1 MKIKQSVFVT
11 NYPSIECEGFQGH
24 LFKTKFKRL
33 RQLNT
38 KTPAQETRAIINFPS
53 SQQCSTQL
61 ILYFW
66 EVCDFHLVLL
76 RLDLQQ
82 IWEHYHYFWSFD
94 ISTGPTGVEFETIS
108 RGNNVFSFKRIVG
121 YLIFSVPL
129 PDNRQRNGSL
139 KSSHHKLTVTSRD
152 SQSKKND

>member
-94 ISTGPTGVEFETIS
+94 ISTGPTGVEFACYFS
-108 RGNNVFSFKRIVG
+108 GNLLLNAPWKNFKNIAWVFEAKPSTYYTRVILWSPK
-121 YLIFSVPL
+121 PL
-129 PDNRQRNGSL
+129 WGNWT
-139 KSSHHKLTVTSRD
+139 LTW
-152 SQSKKND
+152 

>member
-53 SQQCSTQL
+53 SQQCSSGN
-61 ILYFW
+61 
-66 EVCDFHLVLL
+66 LL
-76 RLDLQQ
+76 LNA
-82 IWEHYHYFWSFD
+82 
-94 ISTGPTGVEFETIS
+94 P
-108 RGNNVFSFKRIVG
+108 
-121 YLIFSVPL
+121 
-129 PDNRQRNGSL
+129 
-139 KSSHHKLTVTSRD
+139 
-152 SQSKKND
+152 